1 MFVGILVIT
10 LVGLS
15 FNYIL
20 LAIEKYFTAWK
31 KSSVE

>member
-20 LAIEKYFTAWK
+20 IGLEKYFTAWK
-31 KSSVE
+31 HNPSE